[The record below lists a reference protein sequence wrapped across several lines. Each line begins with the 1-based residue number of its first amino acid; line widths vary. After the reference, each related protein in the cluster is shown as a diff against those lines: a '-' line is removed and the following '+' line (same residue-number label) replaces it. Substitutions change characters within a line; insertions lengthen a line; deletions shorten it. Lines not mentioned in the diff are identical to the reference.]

1 MAAKS
6 TRTESRA
13 KNRQLI
19 LQHIHAGIADSR
31 AALAHATGLTKPTV
45 GDIVSTLIDEGLL
58 VEAGRGKSTESGGK
72 RPRLL
77 EFLPSA
83 RQVIGVSIQ
92 RDRIIGALADLN
104 GEPLVHHELPLRD
117 VTGEDPLDLLET
129 VINGLAAQLTSELLC
144 IGIST
149 PGVVDTS
156 GGVVRVARRFGWKE
170 LPLAAYFA
178 RIYAVPVYV
187 GNDTELATRARLAMQ
202 AAEDVRNIVT
212 VIIEDRIEVGF
223 AFAGRAYHHSDDLG
237 KLQLAS
243 DDSHGWIDRLGWAAL
258 QLQATRLRG
267 NYPQSQLPA
276 DWDTIDLLYG
286 LHMGDALCARL
297 YDDIAANLGR
307 VFAWIV
313 GLLRPDEIVLA
324 GAMADLGTALIDRV
338 EAHTRHLLPSGLV
351 DNVAFSVE
359 TDATLSLNGALVL
372 SLQNELGILR

>member
-6 TRTESRA
+6 TRGQSRA

-19 LQHIHAGIADSR
+19 LQHVHAGTADNR
-31 AALAHATGLTKPTV
+31 AALAQATGLTKPTV

-83 RQVIGVSIQ
+83 RQIIGVSIQ
-92 RDRIIGALADLN
+92 NDRIVGALADLN
-104 GEPLVHHELPLRD
+104 GEPYVHHELALRD
-117 VTGEDPLDLLET
+117 VDGADPLHLLET
-129 VINGLAAQLTSELLC
+129 VINGLAAQLTTQLLC

-149 PGVVDTS
+149 PGVVDS
-156 GGVVRVARRFGWKE
+156 SEGVVRLARRFGWKD
-170 LPLAAYFA
+170 LHMAAHFEG
-178 RIYAVPVYV
+178 IYDVPVYI

-202 AAEDVRNIVT
+202 ADDDVRNIVT
-212 VIIEDRIEVGF
+212 IIIEDRIEVGF

-237 KLQLAS
+237 KLQLDS
-243 DDSHGWIDRLGWAAL
+243 DDTRRWIDLLGWAAL
-258 QLQATRLRG
+258 QSLATQGRG
-267 NYPQSQLPA
+267 QYPQSLLPA

-286 LHMGDALCARL
+286 QHMGDPLCEYL
-297 YDDIAANLGR
+297 YDELATNLAK

-324 GAMADLGTALIDRV
+324 GAMADLGCALIDRV
-338 EAHTRHLLPSGLV
+338 EAHTLRLLPAGLV
-351 DNVAFSVE
+351 DNVSFSVE

-372 SLQNELGILR
+372 ALQNELGILR